1 MSPNSEDKHHE
12 GDFRL
17 PRPIKWQSVQR
28 NTLGVKNPKTSLCH
42 SLISALQAVEPCRG
56 ESGESQSTSEGSSV
70 TLQEVHAL
78 VVTSGWLREGDA
90 HPLVFKKLSSLT

>member
-12 GDFRL
+12 GDFRY
-17 PRPIKWQSVQR
+17 PQPIKWQSVQR

-56 ESGESQSTSEGSSV
+56 ESGDSQSTSEGSSV
-70 TLQEVHAL
+70 TL
-78 VVTSGWLREGDA
+78 
-90 HPLVFKKLSSLT
+90 